1 MITKSAMITICGRP
15 NVGKSTLT
23 NALVGEKIA
32 IVSNKPQTTRN
43 RITAIVEHGDTQFVL
58 LDTPGFHKP
67 RTRLGDYMVDVVN
80 NYRGGRFGFYSAHA
94 SNTFTVAIFFSRLF
108 ADKTIRCL
116 MIFWALLNC
125 YTRVY
130 LGVHYFG
137 DILVGTCFGIAWGNF
152 LYFIYRKWLMLKETA
167 DEVGTINFQRFN
179 KKNLVRLAATIL
191 ATYCV
196 IFIIGTF
203 YNP

>member
-1 MITKSAMITICGRP
+1 
-15 NVGKSTLT
+15 
-23 NALVGEKIA
+23 
-32 IVSNKPQTTRN
+32 
-43 RITAIVEHGDTQFVL
+43 
-58 LDTPGFHKP
+58 
-67 RTRLGDYMVDVVN
+67 
-80 NYRGGRFGFYSAHA
+80 
-94 SNTFTVAIFFSRLF
+94 
-108 ADKTIRCL
+108 

-137 DILVGTCFGIAWGNF
+137 DILVGACFGIAWGNF
-152 LYFIYRKWLMLKETA
+152 LYFIYRKWLMPKATA

-179 KKNLVRLAATIL
+179 KKDLVRLAATIL